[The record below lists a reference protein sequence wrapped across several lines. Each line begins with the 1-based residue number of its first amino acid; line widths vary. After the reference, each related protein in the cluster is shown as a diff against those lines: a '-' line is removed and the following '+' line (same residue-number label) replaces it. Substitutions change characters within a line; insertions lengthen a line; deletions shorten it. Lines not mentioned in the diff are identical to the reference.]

1 MKKKVAS
8 EKAVKEAL
16 ENLYK
21 DTPIERAMEI
31 TLRNM
36 CEKHSRGMLSTFLLS
51 RLNQDFLRVNTH
63 VPVLAK
69 SNEGSNE
76 DAVKAWAD
84 QKLDQHPE
92 QLRELTSEFMI
103 DTYRELQEILI
114 ENEYL

>member
-8 EKAVKEAL
+8 EKAVREAL

-21 DTPIERAMEI
+21 GTAIERAMEI
-31 TLRNM
+31 TLRDM
-36 CEKHSRGMLSTFLLS
+36 CEKRNRKMLATFLLS
-51 RLNQDFLRVNTH
+51 RLNQEFLRVNTH

-84 QKLDQHPE
+84 QKLDHHPE

-103 DTYRELQEILI
+103 DAYSELQEILI